1 SLLQFE
7 MMIMEVAKRSG
18 IFWYSA

>member
-1 SLLQFE
+1 SLVQFE

-18 IFWYSA
+18 LLWYSA